1 MKNLPSTWLAGLI
14 AEKQEGIL
22 HGCIFLSALDPRL
35 FNNQIIEIYEYLEF
49 DPCKS
54 TVENDD

>member
-14 AEKQEGIL
+14 AEKQEGIE
-22 HGCIFLSALDPRL
+22 HGCIFFIGLRS
-35 FNNQIIEIYEYLEF
+35 EIYEYLGF